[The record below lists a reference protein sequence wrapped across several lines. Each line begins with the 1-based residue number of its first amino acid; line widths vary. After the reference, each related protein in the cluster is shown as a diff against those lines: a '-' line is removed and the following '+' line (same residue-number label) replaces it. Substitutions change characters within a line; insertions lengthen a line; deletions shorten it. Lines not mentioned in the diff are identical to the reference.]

1 MGKTFTEKIKF
12 ISYAALFSIVFVI
25 ATNLFTTTLISI
37 LAWENLLL
45 IGISEKYFEGTLK
58 ILSSTAFMIFVV
70 IMLLLYPDYLKD
82 EIKVDTKKMGWI
94 GCI

>member
-25 ATNLFTTTLISI
+25 ATNLFATTLISI

-45 IGISEKYFEGTLK
+45 IGISERYFDGTLK
-58 ILSSTAFMIFVV
+58 ILFSTSFMIFIA

-82 EIKVDTKKMGWI
+82 EIEENTKKEEVD
-94 GCI
+94 